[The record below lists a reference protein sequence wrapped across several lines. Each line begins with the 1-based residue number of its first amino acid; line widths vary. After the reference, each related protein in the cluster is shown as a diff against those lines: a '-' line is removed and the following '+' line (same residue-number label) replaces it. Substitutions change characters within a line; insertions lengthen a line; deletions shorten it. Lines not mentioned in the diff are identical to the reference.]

1 MKALAIDNSNPD
13 SLIVLGDIALRN
25 KEIQQAES
33 YYKKAAGKASSHDAE
48 IKLAEIYQ
56 LQNNEKK
63 AKEIYAKI
71 LKTSSKAYRAYYHM
85 ALLDKDREETYL
97 KKSVAINP
105 EFTAGWVDLARLEID
120 RDSYDQALYYLD
132 IAKYIDE
139 NDYRYYYYRGL
150 VMKNKGLLTEASK
163 NFEKSYDLN
172 SEFDLVKKELQ
183 I

>member
-1 MKALAIDNSNPD
+1 MCRLDTAKSKIQIQYLKKLKLNKRD
-13 SLIVLGDIALRN
+13 LRQDYENFKEECEN
-25 KEIQQAES
+25 KIS
-33 YYKKAAGKASSHDAE
+33 KT
-48 IKLAEIYQ
+48 
-56 LQNNEKK
+56 
-63 AKEIYAKI
+63 KEIYAKI